1 MNIFLTGATGFV
13 GKQLSKQLLAENHHL
28 YILCRNPQKAE
39 DFIKEMPSSFSS
51 RVTCIIGDL
60 NKEALG
66 IPEDKLKELNGRI
79 DAVYHMAAYLS
90 FDPDQK
96 GETFSVNLD
105 GTRHTMQF
113 AEKTGCRKFLY
124 VSTAYTVGME
134 TEGREELY
142 SLDRDFVNHYEE
154 SKSHAEHLVLSY
166 ESKNEMEII
175 ILRPAII
182 IGDSRTGE
190 AETTFGLYGLLKA
203 ASLLKRK
210 VSKRLDWEDHVY
222 RFLGQKELKMNLVP
236 VDYVTKVLKTALT
249 HGEHR
254 KIYNITDPLPL
265 TQEEI
270 FKAIKEVL
278 DFPNLELVP
287 YSEADALTELEK
299 TFNQSLTIFTNY
311 FTREIQFPCENTV
324 SLLNKAGE
332 KPLNMDY
339 NKLKFIIGRYQ
350 K

>member
-13 GKQLSKQLLAENHHL
+13 GKQLSKQLLEEDHQL
-28 YILCRNPQKAE
+28 FILCRNTQKAE
-39 DFIKEMPSSFSS
+39 SFMDEMPSSFNR

-66 IPEDKLKELNGRI
+66 IPEDKIKELNGRI

-90 FDPDQK
+90 FDPAQK
-96 GETFSVNLD
+96 EETFSVNLE
-105 GTRHTMQF
+105 GTRNALQF

-134 TEGREELY
+134 TKGREELY
-142 SLDRDFVNHYEE
+142 NLDRDFVNHYEE
-154 SKSHAEHLVLSY
+154 SKSHAEHLVFSHK
-166 ESKNEMEII
+166 SGHAMEFM

-190 AETTFGLYGLLKA
+190 AQTTFGLYGLLKA

-210 VSKRLDWEDHVY
+210 VSKRKDWEEHVY

-236 VDYVTKVLKTALT
+236 VDYVTKVLKTALK
-249 HGEHR
+249 HGEDG
-254 KIYNITDPLPL
+254 KIYNITDPSPL
-265 TQEEI
+265 SQEEI
-270 FKAIKEVL
+270 FEAVKEVL
-278 DFPNLELVP
+278 DFQNLDLIP
-287 YSEADALTELEK
+287 FSEADSLTEIEK
-299 TFNQSLTIFTNY
+299 AFNQSLTIFKNY
-311 FTREIQFPCENTV
+311 FTREIHFPCDNTL
-324 SLLNKAGE
+324 SLLDKAGE
-332 KPLNMDY
+332 KPLSMNY
-339 NKLKFIIGRYQ
+339 NKLKFIIEGFN